1 VYLTQLSERILE
13 QIRNNEGDQMAA
25 IDDVNTAVASLK
37 DAITVAL
44 NDLASKADAGSLSG
58 ADVRTVIGTL
68 NAEHDAVLAAV
79 SAVDNPPAPTTDPT
93 TAPTGDGSTPTT
105 GDGSA
110 PTGDGGSTPTGDGST
125 PTA

>member
-1 VYLTQLSERILE
+1 
-13 QIRNNEGDQMAA
+13 MAA

-79 SAVDNPPAPTTDPT
+79 SAVDNPPAPTT
-93 TAPTGDGSTPTT
+93 APTGDGSTPTT
-105 GDGSA
+105 GDGSTSA
-110 PTGDGGSTPTGDGST
+110 PTDGST
-125 PTA
+125 SAPADGTSTAAPTA

>member
-1 VYLTQLSERILE
+1 
-13 QIRNNEGDQMAA
+13 MAA

-79 SAVDNPPAPTTDPT
+79 SAVDNPPAPTPAPT
-93 TAPTGDGSTPTT
+93 TAPTGDGSTPAPT
-105 GDGSA
+105 DGSTSA
-110 PTGDGGSTPTGDGST
+110 PTDGTSAAA

>member
-1 VYLTQLSERILE
+1 
-13 QIRNNEGDQMAA
+13 MAA

-68 NAEHDAVLAAV
+68 NTEHDAVLAAV
-79 SAVDNPPAPTTDPT
+79 SAVDNQAVPAGPPGAVPIDPSTTPASAGIDPASVDPSSSSSDT
-93 TAPTGDGSTPTT
+93 STQSP
-105 GDGSA
+105 SA
-110 PTGDGGSTPTGDGST
+110 T
-125 PTA
+125 